1 MKHWRALTS
10 DATLPA
16 PAPSFLPRQ
25 MQHGLD
31 LLETPTIKPV
41 PSPLLIEACSES
53 SSTAKTPVKTVGA
66 RAGYRPEQGVLEIPA
81 LPSILEGEVAGPT
94 YGAADDR
101 GSNGWKRPWFAD
113 TGRVTEFSVAL
124 SALTAWN
131 TDGPFDEPGDEA
143 GYDFLDG
150 KVVMEE
156 VRKQVKAALDER
168 ESEMKRL
175 HDENQELRQVVMA
188 LSEREF
194 SGEGGGQNSGVL
206 MEGSIGPR
214 GGEPRGNPTL
224 ERRDAV
230 AVGRAPPGLSAQSPV
245 PGGEPFTGAS
255 LEAPPGLQRQVEYPV
270 SSVGRMSRLL
280 APTGLSAQSPVP
292 GGDPVRCAP
301 SDGHGG
307 FQGQWLAGDVGGAEP
322 PLAPAGL
329 LAQSPVPGG
338 NPSGDGSKSADPES
352 QNGLLGTSGHGEGIL
367 GDEHEGPGTGA
378 AIGEDNAMVDH
389 LHLLVQGMRQLQQLQ
404 MNKKDHPEAEAVKGS
419 VELQKMPEPG
429 DAAVEF
435 NDWMYVT
442 EQMLG
447 ALTDNASAWFG
458 QCLQCAREA
467 YAKYQDASALERLSI
482 TPSLTDSLR
491 DPKWFRLER
500 RVLSLLLSAMPK
512 AVKEDTIT
520 HRIETVAGV
529 LYRLHVIYQPG
540 GTLERTAILK
550 HLEGTVG
557 SEDPGEVV
565 AQLRRWRRHLARAE
579 EMAIALPDAS
589 LQLKGLEAITSKVLE
604 KLPDVKFR
612 LALAKN
618 ELRLASTPTAETVLK
633 FYQHLLAE
641 LQQVTPTVKTEN
653 AKLKGATTGTS
664 TGQGTGG
671 SGTPG
676 GSPKKG
682 KNPCKFFQSEG
693 GCKRGTS
700 CNYAHEFASKADRKQ
715 RCWSCGATGHRQQ
728 ECPTASGGGKGN
740 GKSNGAASTS
750 STTPTPKATASA
762 AQVHLPTGD
771 AANLEGTA
779 PPEATTSS
787 STTTAT
793 ADEAVAQ
800 KEEMKKLLREAS
812 SMLSKI
818 QLMTM
823 RAAET
828 DQATEN
834 LELLLRSAGVDQ
846 HGLALLDSGASHP
859 FRSAANPTEFEQ
871 ASSVGVELADGQT
884 VKLKQTNTGTL
895 LKVEDGSPQAP
906 IVPLGALVQQLGCS
920 ISWSKRQGLK
930 VYHPVHGDLKVK
942 MKGTCP
948 FVSELE
954 ALKLI
959 SEIEDKNLERLQQT
973 TIRSLWASTPS
984 TAPLPWT
991 SNLEI
996 YASTGKRGNALA
1008 ATMDPSFP
1016 VYLETATQRFNFVGP
1031 ADIDLSDESGWN
1043 YLKSLPVNRKNRRRL
1058 HGSRWM
1064 VHLYDGKNELATQE
1078 LKKLETEDIAVL
1090 EIDVQRSK
1098 MYNLKGWN
1106 NVLRALL
1113 WAGCRGQL
1121 EGVLGGPP
1129 RNGDDELRQKLMYV
1143 WMVAE
1148 NGADIRDL
1156 KRPFLFMEY
1165 PGQKP
1170 WWKST
1175 EWRNFRDEY
1184 QLSHVSLGQ
1193 TQHQVFHAVSNMNF
1207 VNHVMEPGVDS
1218 TTPTTWTSGLLKAIV
1233 DGVKEWKRWPDQVR
1247 QAQLLCK
1254 MEGCLEEMTEKELKQ
1269 WAKHVR
1275 DGHVPFNKRCRTCVI
1290 NAGSGR
1296 PHRKVITPSAY
1307 VLSVDVAGPFR
1318 AKGVDADGKYRY
1330 ALIGSYCMPRL
1341 DGYQEASIPQDFLP
1355 QPDPDEE
1362 RDLDPLQPDPNEGR
1376 DPDPLQPDPSEGP
1389 DSGRVCHDDDG
1400 KGVGVILDEDE
1411 NFLDE
1416 EEAIEHPPS
1425 PEDQV
1430 DMDQKNDDYR
1440 KFYDDVYKEVGDPL
1454 EYQTLLYVVPLRS
1467 RQKVDVNAAMRRMY
1481 LQLRQEGHPV
1491 VRVHSDRARELKSAA
1506 LRQWLYEK
1514 DVWITTDEAQ
1524 TPQQNGRAEAA
1535 VKNLKKYTKVL
1546 LGSTRLPR
1554 ECWPLAMAFAAQKQ
1568 RKRALGQPSD
1578 KDPAFGV
1585 KVAVKSKVFGTGGSY
1600 DLDPRWREGRFVGY
1614 SSDVKN
1620 GLVVRYDDG
1629 TFVTSCH
1636 VREGLVEAEAIV
1648 DEEPIEVG
1656 LPVPSRRMRTKAR
1669 LALITS
1675 VYEDVEAYAKDL
1687 RSEEMYDLE
1696 TVLRLWERIKRV
1708 PRPTRRGAKAMST
1721 KDDGGA
1727 FYAGCYVHGGVCGV
1741 MKLAKQSPNTTAY
1754 LVEAAKR
1761 ITGRDH
1767 FGSVAIVENVAMGPH
1782 RDSHNHRGT
1791 SNIVTALSN
1800 FTNGEIWVE
1809 ALEDE
1814 YDYSDVWR
1822 QVTPGQWRR
1831 GKLHRLQPGRPVVF
1845 SPGQWHQT
1853 EPWEGD
1859 RVALLTYT
1867 PRLTNLSKEDKE
1879 EFMSLGFNLP
1889 EQQGDQDEPEREEG
1903 ARGSIF
1909 EPPDEEKDMVWF
1921 KCVAGLNEDQ
1931 RDLLEELQ
1939 ERSLSLRRLLEEEEI
1954 LLEEYRRMAKQV
1966 TEEANNTHQV
1976 LIDMM
1981 EQTAEA
1987 ITGQEEDNAINI
1999 LKGIQVEQ
2007 PETDG
2012 IDDIEKHLSELT
2024 SDLQV
2029 VLNVPL
2035 DQVKSNLPLWVPAI
2049 DKELETLFKNGD
2061 SGTLRRITMKDARE
2075 RERRGELV
2083 IVPSKLVFT
2092 CKPPNQGA
2100 APKAQDVSKGKE
2112 ARAKWRRKC
2121 RLVLCGNFAERP
2133 EGQSQAELYAAGA
2146 SADSMRVALVLA
2158 SACYWAGAG
2167 SDIQGAFLLAPWPKP
2182 MRRYAIV
2189 PPKTLILAERATET
2203 EAWEVDRALYG
2214 LRESPAVWS
2223 DFRRQRLKK
2232 AKAPW
2237 KDGFLTLRA
2246 SIVDPEVWMILYTT
2260 EDGPDVLTGVLV
2272 TYVDDLLYLAE
2283 NQVIIAMHSWLC
2295 EDWPSSPLEWTVDGT
2310 RYLGVEIEQA
2320 DDGHFLISQRG
2331 YLESLVRGY
2340 DLEPGEHARLPCPRE
2355 WLVDDEG
2362 ADEVTAQEDYTPEEL
2377 KRAQKITGELLW
2389 VTRSRP
2395 DVLFVVT
2402 MMASALARRPC
2413 HVYRVGLK
2421 VMAYLAASVNV
2432 QLQLGGALTVNHIN
2446 GQRQLADLPTKLHSR
2461 VRMSELMSAA
2471 QEELD
2476 KEALRRELEAET
2488 ASLRRPLTT
2497 ALGDPPLRRTL
2508 SLRTTATQTPPLP
2521 EPETRVETRVVYT
2534 DRPVPDEVPIS
2545 MFWKT
2550 TDHRSKVHT
2559 SRECHGLRILEQC
2572 LRQSTAT
2579 TAKDA
2584 GRYSLDVDEGAQAM
2598 ACMLPRRGTLTGLK
2612 TASNGLSGCVLQLH
2626 GVICGGDEALLTRD
2640 QHIPKM

>member
-1 MKHWRALTS
+1 MA
-10 DATLPA
+10 
-16 PAPSFLPRQ
+16 Q
-25 MQHGLD
+25 Q
-31 LLETPTIKPV
+31 ETEVIQRRV
-41 PSPLLIEACSES
+41 
-53 SSTAKTPVKTVGA
+53 VG
-66 RAGYRPEQGVLEIPA
+66 PVLEQ
-81 LPSILEGEVAGPT
+81 VQTAG
-94 YGAADDR
+94 R
-101 GSNGWKRPWFAD
+101 
-113 TGRVTEFSVAL
+113 
-124 SALTAWN
+124 
-131 TDGPFDEPGDEA
+131 GDETS
-143 GYDFLDG
+143 YDFLDG
-150 KVVMEE
+150 KAIAVDGDPE
-156 VRKQVKAALDER
+156 KAE
-168 ESEMKRL
+168 
-175 HDENQELRQVVMA
+175 
-188 LSEREF
+188 
-194 SGEGGGQNSGVL
+194 
-206 MEGSIGPR
+206 
-214 GGEPRGNPTL
+214 
-224 ERRDAV
+224 
-230 AVGRAPPGLSAQSPV
+230 GRAVDLGQKEAQD
-245 PGGEPFTGAS
+245 
-255 LEAPPGLQRQVEYPV
+255 LEAANRGVIL
-270 SSVGRMSRLL
+270 RLNVKV
-280 APTGLSAQSPVP
+280 LSLLVALPLDFQHNLL
-292 GGDPVRCAP
+292 RAP

-307 FQGQWLAGDVGGAEP
+307 
-322 PLAPAGL
+322 
-329 LAQSPVPGG
+329 G
-338 NPSGDGSKSADPES
+338 NPSGNDGKQPDREL
-352 QNGLLGTSGHGEGIL
+352 QNGLLGASGHGEGIL
-367 GDEHEGPGTGA
+367 GDDHEGPSTGA

-404 MNKKDHPEAEAVKGS
+404 MNKKDHSEAEAVKGS

-447 ALTDNASAWFG
+447 ALTDNAGAWFG

-467 YAKYQDASALERLSI
+467 YTRYQDASALERLSI
-482 TPSLTDSLR
+482 APSLTDSLK
-491 DPKWFRLER
+491 DPKWCRLER

-589 LQLKGLEAITSKVLE
+589 LQLKGLEVITSKVLE

-641 LQQVTPTVKTEN
+641 LQQVMPTLKNET
-653 AKLKGATTGTS
+653 AKLKGATTGMN

-693 GCKRGTS
+693 GCKKGAS
-700 CNYAHEFASKADRKQ
+700 CSYAHEFASKADRKQ

-728 ECPTASGGGKGN
+728 DCPTATGGGKGN
-740 GKSNGAASTS
+740 GKSGGAPTTS
-750 STTPTPKATASA
+750 STTPVPKATANA
-762 AQVHLPTGD
+762 AQVQPPTGD
-771 AANLEGTA
+771 VSSSGGTV
-779 PPEATTSS
+779 PPETMTSS

-793 ADEAVAQ
+793 ADDAVAQ
-800 KEEMKKLLREAS
+800 REEMKKLLREAS

-818 QLMTM
+818 QMMTM
-823 RAAET
+823 KVADTNE
-828 DQATEN
+828 ATEN

-859 FRSAANPTEFEQ
+859 FRSAASLTELEQ
-871 ASSVGVELADGQT
+871 ANHVGVELADGQT
-884 VKLKQTNTGTL
+884 VRLKQTSTGTL
-895 LKVEDGSPQAP
+895 LKAEDGSPQAP

-920 ISWSKRQGLK
+920 ISWSRRQGLK

-948 FVSELE
+948 YVSELE

-959 SEIEDKNLERLQQT
+959 SEIEDKSLERLQQQ
-973 TIRSLWASTPS
+973 TIKGLWASTPS
-984 TAPLPWT
+984 TAPLPWA
-991 SNLEI
+991 SSLEI
-996 YASTGKRGNALA
+996 YANTGKRSNALA
-1008 ATMDPSFP
+1008 AMMDANFP
-1016 VYLETATQRFNFVGP
+1016 VHLETATQRFSFVGP

-1058 HGSRWM
+1058 HGSRWI

-1078 LKKLETEDIAVL
+1078 LKKLEAEDITVL

-1098 MYNLKGWN
+1098 MYNIKGWN

-1148 NGADIRDL
+1148 KGATTRNL
-1156 KRPFLFMEY
+1156 ARPFLFMEY

-1170 WWKST
+1170 WWKSI
-1175 EWRNFRDEY
+1175 EWKDFRDEY
-1184 QLSHVSLGQ
+1184 QLSHVSLDAS
-1193 TQHQVFHAVSNMNF
+1193 QHQFFHAVTNMNF
-1207 VNHVMEPGVDS
+1207 VNHVTESGVDC
-1218 TTPTTWTSGLLKAIV
+1218 TAPTSWTSGLLRAIA

-1254 MEGCLEEMTEKELKQ
+1254 MEGRLEDMTEKELKQ

-1275 DGHVPFNKRCRTCVI
+1275 DGHVPFNKRCRTCVV

-1318 AKGVDADGKYRY
+1318 AKGIDADGKYRY

-1341 DGYQEASIPQDFLP
+1341 DGHQDADVQQDFP
-1355 QPDPDEE
+1355 RDPDEE
-1362 RDLDPLQPDPNEGR
+1362 RDPDSLQPDPDEGRDPDSLQPDPNEGR
-1376 DPDPLQPDPSEGP
+1376 DPDSLQLDPSGGG
-1389 DSGRVCHDDDG
+1389 DSGRMRPDDDG

-1411 NFLDE
+1411 NYLDE
-1416 EEAIEHPPS
+1416 EEATEHLPS
-1425 PEDQV
+1425 PEDQI
-1430 DMDQKNDDYR
+1430 DMDQKNDEYR
-1440 KFYDDVYKEVGDPL
+1440 KFYEDVYKEVGDPL
-1454 EYQTLLYVVPLRS
+1454 KYQTLLYVVPLRS

-1491 VRVHSDRARELKSAA
+1491 ARVHSDRARELRSAA

-1514 DVWITTDEAQ
+1514 DVWITTGEAQ

-1546 LGSTRLPR
+1546 LGSTQLPR

-1568 RKRALGQPSD
+1568 RKRALEQPID

-1648 DEEPIEVG
+1648 EEEPIEIG

-1675 VYEDVEAYAKDL
+1675 VYEDVEAYARDL
-1687 RSEEMYDLE
+1687 NDEKMYDPE
-1696 TVLRLWERIKRV
+1696 DVLRLWERIKCV
-1708 PRPTRRGAKAMST
+1708 PRPARRGAKAMST
-1721 KDDGGA
+1721 KDNGGS

-1741 MKLAKQSPNTTAY
+1741 MKLAKQLPNTTTY
-1754 LVEAAKR
+1754 LVNAAKR
-1761 ITGRDH
+1761 ITGRDQ
-1767 FGSVAIVENVAMGPH
+1767 FGSLAIVENVSMGPH

-1791 SNIVTALSN
+1791 SNTVTALSS

-1809 ALEDE
+1809 AREEE

-1822 QVTPGQWRR
+1822 QVLPGQWKR
-1831 GKLHRLQPGRPVVF
+1831 GKLHRLQPGRPVTF
-1845 SPGQWHQT
+1845 PPGQWHQT

-1867 PRLTNLSKEDKE
+1867 PRLTNLNKKDKDE
-1879 EFMSLGFNLP
+1879 LMSLGFSLP
-1889 EQQGDQDEPEREEG
+1889 EQPDDQDELDQEEELQK
-1903 ARGSIF
+1903 SVF
-1909 EPPDEEKDMVWF
+1909 EPPGEDRNSAWF
-1921 KCVAGLNEDQ
+1921 KCLAGLNEDQ

-1939 ERSLSLRRLLEEEEI
+1939 DRSLALRRLLEEEEI

-1966 TEEANNTHQV
+1966 TEEAENTHQV

-1987 ITGQEEDNAINI
+1987 ITSQEEDREINL
-1999 LKGIQVEQ
+1999 LKGMQVEQ
-2007 PETDG
+2007 QEMDG

-2035 DQVKSNLPLWVPAI
+2035 DQVKRNLPLWVPSI

-2061 SGTLRRITMKDARE
+2061 NGTLRRITMKDARE

-2167 SDIQGAFLLAPWPKP
+2167 SDIQGAFLLAPWPKH

-2232 AKAPW
+2232 AKVPW
-2237 KDGFLTLRA
+2237 KDGFLTLQA
-2246 SIVDPEVWMILYTT
+2246 SIVDPEVWMILYSTG
-2260 EDGPDVLTGVLV
+2260 DGPDILTGVLV
-2272 TYVDDLLYLAE
+2272 TYVDDT
-2283 NQVIIAMHSWLC
+2283 WLRI
-2295 EDWPSSPLEWTVDGT
+2295 

-2362 ADEVTAQEDYTPEEL
+2362 GDEAVTQEDYTPEEL

-2432 QLQLGGALTVNHIN
+2432 QLQLGGRKHTELATTAAATPTAAADKPTTTHSMTDIGLVLEGFSDASFAPFGGRSYGASTITLNGSVIAWKCGKQAFTTMSVAEAELYEAAQTTLLMKGIQALVQEIAGRWVPQTLLVDNSAAVSLIQGCQGSWRTRHLKVRCAFISDMVQQGALTVNHIN

-2461 VRMSELMSAA
+2461 VRMSELMSLWGFVGGPLTRANEQMRAAILLCLIIALQAIPAEATSATSSSRTVALAGWDELTVVTVLVCISAVGVWELGKRLSSWLLGIREETAKERRLRKLRDVARSAA

-2476 KEALRRELEAET
+2476 KETLRRELEAET
-2488 ASLRRPLTT
+2488 ASLRRPLGHTSS
-2497 ALGDPPLRRTL
+2497 DPPLQRTPTY
-2508 SLRTTATQTPPLP
+2508 RTVATQTPPLP
-2521 EPETRVETRVVYT
+2521 EPEARIETRVVYA
-2534 DRPVPDEVPIS
+2534 DRPVPEDVPIT

-2559 SRECHGLRILEQC
+2559 SRECHGLRN
-2572 LRQSTAT
+2572 
-2579 TAKDA
+2579 A
-2584 GRYSLDVDEGAQAM
+2584 GAVFASEYCNYCEGRR
-2598 ACMLPRRGTLTGLK
+2598 PIFTRRG
-2612 TASNGLSGCVLQLH
+2612 
-2626 GVICGGDEALLTRD
+2626 
-2640 QHIPKM
+2640 